1 MEPDGTEMPQS
12 ALQRS
17 RSACSSCVHK
27 FLIRMALKELIQH
40 FRNVFPHMLK
50 GFPSRLLLREA
61 TPRALNYKLLAV
73 LVALQTKKLD
83 HCIVMRLVVVDGI

>member
-1 MEPDGTEMPQS
+1 MPQS

-27 FLIRMALKELIQH
+27 FLIRMALRELIQH

-50 GFPSRLLLREA
+50 GFPSRLLLRQA
-61 TPRALNYKLLAV
+61 TPRALNFKLLAV
-73 LVALQTKKLD
+73 LVVSQARSLITVL
-83 HCIVMRLVVVDGI
+83 